1 VSATPALARPVTSE
15 PPRIAPALSRLAAA
29 LPADLSDSPLLGIA
43 GVILGAGIVT
53 LAGRLLSLGL
63 GDLKGNVGLG
73 VDEGAWIGSAFN
85 VALMFIGP
93 LTVYFG
99 AMLGTRPVLLVCAGV
114 FTLVS
119 LYLPLVHSYSL
130 MMVLL
135 AIAGLTAG
143 TFYPL
148 TLSFALRS
156 IPLRYLALTL
166 AVYALCIEGAVNF
179 APSLYGFQ
187 RDHLSWRW
195 MFWTSAIVTPV
206 MMACIYA
213 GIPRSPRPARSGP
226 TPSFIGFFYAS
237 AGLALLFAAL
247 DQGQRLDWW
256 RSGLF
261 TALFVVGTF
270 LLLCALG
277 RRLRAPNPLVDL
289 PYLRKWNTVI
299 LGFGLYAFRFCL
311 LATIVIIPQSLSVRG
326 LDAAQ
331 FGPAVLWTAV
341 AELSLAVVAARLL
354 NKGID
359 SRLLL
364 ALGFAMIAFACVVNA
379 DYTSAWA
386 AENYFRSALLMG
398 VGQIFAMVGLV
409 GTIVLQAMFSGGL
422 DSPYRALTFSAFF
435 HVVRLFG
442 GQVGVAL
449 MGHYIAEREKVH
461 SFLIGLHVQP
471 GALMTAETVKDLAG
485 GLVAKSTGAPAAA
498 GRAIGVVAGSVRL
511 QAYALSYIDA
521 FHFIAWTCVA
531 ALLLVAMLRR
541 LPMNF
546 LDLVASGRDV
556 PQPRKG

>member
-1 VSATPALARPVTSE
+1 MSATTKATLPVTSG
-15 PPRIAPALSRLAAA
+15 PPSFAAM
-29 LPADLSDSPLLGIA
+29 LPADLSHSPVLGIV

-53 LAGRLLSLGL
+53 LAGRLLTLGL
-63 GDLKGNVGLG
+63 ADLKGNVGLG

-99 AMLGTRPVLLVCAGV
+99 ALLGTRPVLLVCAGV

-130 MMVLL
+130 LIVLL

-148 TLSFALRS
+148 TLSFALRN

-166 AVYALCIEGAVNF
+166 AMYAMCVEGAVNF

-187 RDHLSWRW
+187 RDHLSWQW
-195 MFWTSAIVTPV
+195 MFWTSAIITPV
-206 MMACIYA
+206 MMACIYF
-213 GIPRSPRPARSGP
+213 GMPRSPRPSRSGP
-226 TPSFIGFFYAS
+226 APSFIGFFYAS

-256 RSGLF
+256 RSGVFTSLF
-261 TALFVVGTF
+261 AAGSF
-270 LLLCALG
+270 LLLCAVV

-289 PYLRKWNTVI
+289 PYLRNWNTLL
-299 LGFGLYAFRFCL
+299 LGFGLYSFRFCL

-341 AELSLAVVAARLL
+341 AEVALAAVAAQLL
-354 NKGID
+354 NKGLD
-359 SRLLL
+359 SRLLM
-364 ALGFAMIAFACVVNA
+364 AFGFATMAFTCLLNA

-386 AENYFRSALLMG
+386 AENYFRSELLMG
-398 VGQIFAMVGLV
+398 VGQVFAMVGLV
-409 GTIVLQAMFSGGL
+409 GTIILQAMFSGGL
-422 DSPYRALTFSAFF
+422 DSPYRVLTFSAFF

-449 MGHYIAEREKVH
+449 MGHYIAERERVH
-461 SFLIGLHVQP
+461 SFLLGLHVQP
-471 GALMTAETVKDLAG
+471 GDWITGQTVTRLTGGLAG
-485 GLVAKSTGAPAAA
+485 KSSGIPAAA
-498 GRAIGVVAGSVRL
+498 GRAVGIVDGSLRL
-511 QAYALSYIDA
+511 QAYALSFIDA
-521 FHFIAWTCVA
+521 FHFVAWACVA
-531 ALLLVAMLRR
+531 ALLLIAMLRR
-541 LPMNF
+541 FPMTYR
-546 LDLVASGRDV
+546 DLRTATANSSRPG
-556 PQPRKG
+556 KGKS

>member
-1 VSATPALARPVTSE
+1 MSATTSATVPVKGG
-15 PPRIAPALSRLAAA
+15 PPPFAAM
-29 LPADLSDSPLLGIA
+29 LPVDLSHSPVLGIV

-53 LAGRLLSLGL
+53 LAGRLVTLGL
-63 GDLKGNVGLG
+63 ADLKGNVGLG

-99 AMLGTRPVLLVCAGV
+99 ALLGTRSVLLVCAGV

-119 LYLPLVHSYSL
+119 LYLPFVHSYSL
-130 MMVLL
+130 LIVLL

-148 TLSFALRS
+148 TLSFALRN
-156 IPLRYLALTL
+156 IPLRHLALTL
-166 AVYALCIEGAVNF
+166 AIYAMFVEGAVNF

-187 RDHLSWRW
+187 RDHLSWQW
-195 MFWTSAIVTPV
+195 MFWTSAIDTPV
-206 MMACIYA
+206 MMACIYF
-213 GIPRSPRPARSGP
+213 GLPRSPRPSRSGP
-226 TPSFIGFFYAS
+226 APSFIGFFYAS

-261 TALFVVGTF
+261 TGLFAAGTF
-270 LLLCALG
+270 LLLCTVV

-289 PYLRKWNTVI
+289 PYLRNWNTGL
-299 LGFGLYAFRFCL
+299 LGLGLYAFRFCL

-341 AELSLAVVAARLL
+341 AELGCAVVAAQLL

-359 SRLLL
+359 SRLLM
-364 ALGFAMIAFACVVNA
+364 AFGFATMAFTCLLNA

-386 AENYFRSALLMG
+386 AENYFRSELLMG
-398 VGQIFAMVGLV
+398 AGQVFAMVGLV
-409 GTIVLQAMFSGGL
+409 GSIILQVMFSGGL
-422 DSPYRALTFSAFF
+422 DSPYRVLTFSAFF

-449 MGHYIAEREKVH
+449 MGHFIAEREKVH
-461 SFLIGLHVQP
+461 SFLLGLHVQP
-471 GALMTAETVKDLAG
+471 GSWLTTQTITELTDGLA
-485 GLVAKSTGAPAAA
+485 AKSTGVAAAA
-498 GRAIGVVAGSVRL
+498 GRAVGVTAGSVRL
-511 QAYALSYIDA
+511 QAYALSFIDA
-521 FHFIAWTCVA
+521 FHLIAWTCVA

-541 LPMNF
+541 FPMNYR
-546 LDLVASGRDV
+546 DLRAVTAEV
-556 PQPRKG
+556 PRSTNDKP

>member
-1 VSATPALARPVTSE
+1 MSAITSATAPVKGG
-15 PPRIAPALSRLAAA
+15 PPPFVAM
-29 LPADLSDSPLLGIA
+29 LPADLSHSPVLGIV

-53 LAGRLLSLGL
+53 LAGRLLTLGL
-63 GDLKGNVGLG
+63 ADLKGNVGLG

-99 AMLGTRPVLLVCAGV
+99 ALLGTRSVLLACAGM

-130 MMVLL
+130 LIALL

-166 AVYALCIEGAVNF
+166 AIYAMCVEGAVNF

-187 RDHLSWRW
+187 RDHLSWQW
-195 MFWTSAIVTPV
+195 MFWTSALVTPV
-206 MMACIYA
+206 MMACIYF
-213 GIPRSPRPARSGP
+213 GMPRSPRPTRSGP
-226 TPSFIGFFYAS
+226 APSFIGFFYAS

-256 RSGLF
+256 RSGVF
-261 TALFVVGTF
+261 TALCAAGTF
-270 LLLCALG
+270 FLLCALV

-289 PYLRKWNTVI
+289 PFLRKWNTVI

-341 AELSLAVVAARLL
+341 AELALAVVAAQLL
-354 NKGID
+354 NKGLD
-359 SRLLL
+359 SRLLM
-364 ALGFAMIAFACVVNA
+364 AVGFATMAFTCLVNA
-379 DYTSAWA
+379 NYTSAWA
-386 AENYFRSALLMG
+386 AENYFRSELLMG
-398 VGQIFAMVGLV
+398 VGQVFAMVGLV
-409 GTIVLQAMFSGGL
+409 GTIILQAMFSGAL
-422 DSPYRALTFSAFF
+422 DSPYRVLTFSAFF

-442 GQVGVAL
+442 GQVGVAV
-449 MGHYIAEREKVH
+449 MGHFIAEREKVH
-461 SFLIGLHVQP
+461 SFLIGLHVQA
-471 GALMTAETVKDLAG
+471 GSWITANTVGDLTG
-485 GLVAKSTGAPAAA
+485 GLAARSTGVAAAA
-498 GRAIGVVAGSVRL
+498 GRAVGITAGSVRV
-511 QAYALSYIDA
+511 QAYALSFIDA
-521 FHFIAWTCVA
+521 FHLVAWTCVA

-541 LPMNF
+541 FPMNYR
-546 LDLVASGRDV
+546 DLRAVNEK
-556 PQPRKG
+556 P